1 MATNQSIPLPEKKA
15 HERET
20 ARQSQKPAQ
29 LDRLKTLGQASSHAT
44 IAEIRGDAAELERKL
59 QLDAEMLAAIVA
71 TSDDAIIS
79 KNLDGMITTWNRGAE
94 RIFGYTAE
102 EAIGK
107 RITLIIPPDRQAE
120 ENEILRR
127 VGSGER
133 VDHFETVRMRKDG
146 TTFDVSVTVSPLRDS
161 AGTVIGASKVARDI
175 SKQKRAEEEL
185 RDSEERLRALVNASS
200 YVVYRV
206 SPDWSTV
213 RQLDDQGF
221 ISATE
226 SSTKDWFTKYMY
238 RQLAEN
244 LDLEVR
250 ARTREV
256 EDRNADVLRQSEQLR
271 QLSWRLLRTQ
281 DEERRHIAR
290 ELHDSAGQ
298 TLSVLGMN
306 LSQLV
311 QKTGRRAPDLAIDA
325 ERIQETVQQL
335 HREIRTASYLL
346 HPPLLDESGLS
357 SALSWYTQGL
367 SERSGLEIN
376 LEIPDNFERLP
387 GDLELLVFRLVQE
400 CLTNVHRHSGSKTAS
415 IRIER
420 KEDVLTVAVEDQ
432 GKGMS
437 AARLAEIQSQSA
449 GVGIRGM
456 RERLR
461 QFRGTMS
468 VESDRS
474 GTRVLMTI
482 PIPKSDPPPAPDGV
496 PSVQASI

>member
-1 MATNQSIPLPEKKA
+1 MGCGCACEEQPKMATNQSIPLPEKKA

-185 RDSEERLRALVNASS
+185 RESEERLRALVNASS
-200 YVVYRV
+200 YVVYRM

-226 SSTKDWFTKYMY
+226 SSTKDWFQKYIHPDDHAKVQEAIENAIRTKSRFELEHRVQRPDGSIGWTLSRAVPRLNEKGEIIEWFGAASDLTQRKQAEEKY

-256 EDRNADVLRQSEQLR
+256 EDRNADV
-271 QLSWRLLRTQ
+271 
-281 DEERRHIAR
+281 
-290 ELHDSAGQ
+290 
-298 TLSVLGMN
+298 
-306 LSQLV
+306 
-311 QKTGRRAPDLAIDA
+311 
-325 ERIQETVQQL
+325 
-335 HREIRTASYLL
+335 
-346 HPPLLDESGLS
+346 
-357 SALSWYTQGL
+357 
-367 SERSGLEIN
+367 
-376 LEIPDNFERLP
+376 
-387 GDLELLVFRLVQE
+387 
-400 CLTNVHRHSGSKTAS
+400 
-415 IRIER
+415 
-420 KEDVLTVAVEDQ
+420 
-432 GKGMS
+432 
-437 AARLAEIQSQSA
+437 
-449 GVGIRGM
+449 
-456 RERLR
+456 
-461 QFRGTMS
+461 
-468 VESDRS
+468 
-474 GTRVLMTI
+474 
-482 PIPKSDPPPAPDGV
+482 
-496 PSVQASI
+496 